1 MERAQFKNIKKVVV
15 KVGTSNLTFPNGKV
29 NFSRIESL
37 ARVLSDIQNSGKKVI
52 LVSSGAIAVGCSK
65 MNREKRPSTIEG
77 KQAMAAIGQA
87 EMVKIYQKF
96 FGEFNQIVAQVLLT
110 KDVVEDPVKGK
121 NAKNTLSTLIKMNI
135 IPIINENDT
144 VSTDEIEYGDN
155 DRLSADVAKLSGA
168 GLLIMLSD
176 IDGFYDAD
184 PRKNKTAKI
193 IHKVHTITPDIEKM
207 GGSSGSSFAK
217 GGMATKLQAAQICRD
232 AGIHAIIANGKDP
245 DVLFDIMLGKEIGT
259 LFAASPVNIP

>member
-1 MERAQFKNIKKVVV
+1 MERALLKNVKKVVV

-29 NFSRIESL
+29 NFSRIEAL

-65 MNREKRPSTIEG
+65 MNRDRRPTTIEG

-87 EMVKIYQKF
+87 ELVKIYQKF
-96 FGEFNQIVAQVLLT
+96 FGNYNQIVAQVLLT
-110 KDVVEDPVKGK
+110 KDGVHDEIKGR

-155 DRLSADVAKLSGA
+155 DRLSADVARLIDA
-168 GLLIMLSD
+168 DLLIMLSD
-176 IDGFYDAD
+176 INGLYDAD
-184 PRKNKTAKI
+184 PRTNKNAKI
-193 IHKVHTITPDIEKM
+193 IHKVRHITPEVEKM
-207 GGSSGSSFAK
+207 ATGVGNGFAK
-217 GGMATKLQAAQICRD
+217 GGMTTKIMAAQICYD
-232 AGIHAIIANGKDP
+232 AGIQTVIANGEHP
-245 DVLFDIMLGKEIGT
+245 EVLFDIMKGKDIGT
-259 LFAASPVNIP
+259 LFVAPANPC